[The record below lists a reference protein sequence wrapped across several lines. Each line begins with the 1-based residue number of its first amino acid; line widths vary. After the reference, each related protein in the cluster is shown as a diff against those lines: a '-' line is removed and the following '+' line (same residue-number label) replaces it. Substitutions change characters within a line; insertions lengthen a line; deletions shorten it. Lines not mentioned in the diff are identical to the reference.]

1 MKISISTQD
10 LKSAVTLASN
20 TLGVASDITS
30 HFVFVKDGNG
40 ASVMSCSLPRTFS
53 KVPLLGAQVTGEGSF
68 TVEGKRLIQMLGAVT
83 GVVNIEMGD
92 DKNVKFTLPNGQ
104 LALTSLDPDSFP
116 SWLSRVDTASQMKD
130 AKVSASILFD
140 TFNSLK
146 SYVSTEESR
155 SELAQLYV
163 DSGKAY
169 ACDGFGMSVA
179 RSESLDDLSLKIH
192 TKDISPLL
200 KFLKSKESD
209 QVEILKGDQSSFFKA
224 EDGSLF
230 GLMDIPSNYPKTI
243 LSYAEAFDWV
253 PQRVWG
259 VKKGSL
265 NTAIKFLRAGADK
278 DDLKVS
284 LTDEGDMLPLKLS
297 MRPSNGRGELSYS
310 LSPASLEN
318 PDQAIELFTSPDEKM
333 FVERSRKGETEE
345 SFDSFSFN
353 YQYMTR
359 AIESMSSDNIFI
371 GCNREN
377 NKGYMI
383 FKVLQDSGVET
394 VSVVG
399 WMV

>member
-10 LKSAVTLASN
+10 LKSAVALASN
-20 TLGVASDITS
+20 TLGAASDITS

-53 KVPLLGAQVTGEGSF
+53 KVPLIGAQVTGEGSF

-83 GVVNIEMGD
+83 GVVNIEMGEG
-92 DKNVKFTLPNGQ
+92 KNVKFTLPNGQ

-116 SWLSRVDTASQMKD
+116 SWLARAGGAQEET
-130 AKVSASILFD
+130 KVSASILFD

-146 SYVSTEESR
+146 SYVCTEESR
-155 SELAQLYV
+155 DELAQLYV

-179 RSESLDDLSLKIH
+179 RSDSLNGLSLKIH

-200 KFLKSKESD
+200 KFLKNKEAD
-209 QVEILKGDQSSFFKA
+209 QVEVLKGEQSSFFKA
-224 EDGSLF
+224 EDGSIF
-230 GLMDIPSNYPKTI
+230 GVMDISSKYPQTI
-243 LSYAEAFDWV
+243 LSYAEAFEWT
-253 PQRVWG
+253 PHRVWG
-259 VKKGSL
+259 VKKSSL

-278 DDLKVS
+278 DDLKVT

-297 MRPSNGRGELSYS
+297 MRPSNGKGDMSYNLSS
-310 LSPASLEN
+310 ASIEN
-318 PDQAIELFTSPDEKM
+318 PDQDLELFTSPDEKM
-333 FVERSRKGETEE
+333 FIERSRKGLTEG

-359 AIESMSSDNIFI
+359 AMESIPSENVFI
-371 GCNREN
+371 GCNKEG
-377 NKGYMI
+377 NKGYMV